1 MNRLKELR
9 KEANATQADMAKIL
23 GVTVSAYG
31 NYELGQREPT
41 IEFLCKLA
49 DYFNVSVDYLIG
61 HETKKNLIMERP
73 LSDIAE
79 DFIREYS
86 DLFSDKTFRAYT
98 ELYRMMNASQRIFA
112 IGMIVGY
119 LKEKGI
125 NINIDY

>member
-73 LSDIAE
+73 LSDVAE

-86 DLFSDKTFRAYT
+86 DLFSDKTFRAYA
-98 ELYRMMNASQRIFA
+98 ELYRIMDTSQRIFV

-125 NINIDY
+125 NININY